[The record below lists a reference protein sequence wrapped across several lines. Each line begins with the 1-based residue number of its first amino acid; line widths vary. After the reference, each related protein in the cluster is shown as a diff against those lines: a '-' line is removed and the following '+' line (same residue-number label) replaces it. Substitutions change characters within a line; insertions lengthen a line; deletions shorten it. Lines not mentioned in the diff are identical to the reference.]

1 MTDTSN
7 EENKKD
13 SLKELEK
20 LLENDVMAS
29 EDDEERLI
37 PKKDLIGIIV
47 RLSAFIIFA
56 LILYFT
62 GIFDSFV
69 IVLVA
74 AAFFI
79 IIEGINVR
87 KIIKSRKEKPSF
99 MSK

>member
-1 MTDTSN
+1 MTETSN
-7 EENKKD
+7 EESKKD

-20 LLENDVMAS
+20 LLENDVMAA

-79 IIEGINVR
+79 IIEGINIT
-87 KIIKSRKEKPSF
+87 KLIKSRKEKPSF